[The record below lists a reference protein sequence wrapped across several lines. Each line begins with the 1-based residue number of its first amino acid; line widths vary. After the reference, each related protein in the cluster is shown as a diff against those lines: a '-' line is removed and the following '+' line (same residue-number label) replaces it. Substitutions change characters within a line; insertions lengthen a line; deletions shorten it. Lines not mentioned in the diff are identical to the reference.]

1 MRNDGPSVEVG
12 GWSTA
17 APWRILISRF
27 ASVLA
32 TRISAAPN
40 PIFGRVFAAAMANP
54 IVLVPARMS
63 STRLPGKPLADIWG
77 EPMIVHVWRR
87 AMEADI
93 GPVLVAADDR
103 RIVEAVT
110 AAGGRATL
118 TRPDHGSGSDRIF
131 EALTTVDPDGRHD
144 MIVNVQ
150 GDLPTIARQAV
161 RAAVGPLADPEV
173 DIATLATE
181 IRRAEER
188 DDPNVV
194 KVVGS
199 EAAPGRLRALYFTRA
214 RAPWG
219 EGPLLHHIGLYAY
232 RRAALQRFVALP
244 PSPLER
250 RERLEQLR
258 ALEAGM
264 RIDVALVDV
273 APLGVDTPEDLRR
286 AREMLTPK
294 GAT

>member
-1 MRNDGPSVEVG
+1 
-12 GWSTA
+12 
-17 APWRILISRF
+17 
-27 ASVLA
+27 
-32 TRISAAPN
+32 
-40 PIFGRVFAAAMANP
+40 MANP

-63 STRLPGKPLADIWG
+63 STRLPGKPLADISG

-87 AMEADI
+87 AIEADV
-93 GPVLVAADDR
+93 GPVLVAADDS

-110 AAGGRATL
+110 AVGGRATL
-118 TRPDHGSGSDRIF
+118 TRADHGSGSDRIF
-131 EALTTVDPDGRHD
+131 EALTAVDPDGRHD
-144 MIVNVQ
+144 VIVNVQ

-161 RAAVGPLADPEV
+161 RAAVGPLADPNV

-194 KVVGS
+194 KAVGT
-199 EAAPGRLRALYFTRA
+199 EIAPGRLRALYFTRCS
-214 RAPWG
+214 APWG
-219 EGPLLHHIGLYAY
+219 DGPLLHHIGLYAY

-264 RIDVALVDV
+264 RIDVALVEV
-273 APLGVDTPEDLRR
+273 APLGVDTPDDLRR
-286 AREMLTPK
+286 AREMLAPK
-294 GAT
+294 GRT